1 MRIGSLILENETILA
16 PLAGITH
23 LPFRILVKEAGCAL
37 VCSEMISANGL
48 VHKSKKTEALLDSH
62 PDEKPLSVQIFGSD
76 PAILAEAARIVEASG
91 ADILDLN
98 FGCAVKKV
106 IKTGAGAA
114 LMKTPDKAEA
124 LFSVVR
130 QSVSIPLT
138 IKIRSGWDKSGQ
150 EAIKIAQIA
159 ETCGVDAVAVHP
171 RTATQG
177 FAGKADWS
185 IIAKVKNCVSIPVIG
200 NGDIITPED
209 ALKMQK
215 NTDCD
220 AVMIGRAA
228 IGSPWIFSQVLAL
241 NRGKEVSPVS
251 LEHRF
256 NVMQRYVTTSV
267 KHFGEK
273 RACNMMRSRL
283 GWFVKGLPHCNKFR
297 EALKSISSEDDAT
310 TLMDSYMN
318 TILPPR
324 LSA

>member
-1 MRIGSLILENETILA
+1 MRIGSLILENETIMA

-23 LPFRILVKEAGCAL
+23 LPFRILAKEAGCAL

-62 PDEKPLSVQIFGSD
+62 PNEKPLSVQIFGTDSS
-76 PAILAEAARIVEASG
+76 IMSEAANIVESSG
-91 ADILDLN
+91 ASVLDLN

-114 LMKTPDKAEA
+114 LMKTPDKVEA
-124 LFSVVR
+124 LLSVVR

-159 ETCGVDAVAVHP
+159 ETCGVDAIAVHP

-177 FAGKADWS
+177 FEGKADWS

-200 NGDIITPED
+200 NGDILTPED

-215 NTDCD
+215 DTDCD

-256 NVMQRYVTTSV
+256 NVMKRYVATSV

-297 EALKSISSEDDAT
+297 EALKWISSEDDAI

-324 LSA
+324 LRA